1 MPRRGTIKPDRKRN
15 TRSANL
21 DAAVPA
27 IDHAVILIDTVCT
40 LAGSEKLIGATDPE
54 RKRLQRAIT
63 THDTP
68 ALFGY
73 LVEAFSFQGISD
85 AAAYTYMDEHGRL
98 TWDDCEQATV
108 LTPPCSK
115 LDSYWRFE
123 GCRYEKAAE
132 TCAQPDLMP
141 SCPLPR
147 HDLRNGRLN
156 QTAYSLFLFIRDIA
170 DRDLVTWIDDQI
182 RTAAEGN
189 VRDRSARMVQSL
201 IDPMRNVIGVS
212 DKVVSMTLSYM
223 LMAAPPTKQHWI
235 ETGTSLVAVDTLV
248 HAYLART
255 GVLRRFDARHP
266 YGPACYRPKGC
277 ADIIRRVAL
286 RIDARLFAPQY
297 PHYFPR
303 FVQHAIWQFCA
314 QGGLDICNG
323 NQIDDRRPC
332 ENSSCPLFTLCDRVC
347 LIE

>member
-1 MPRRGTIKPDRKRN
+1 MPRAKTSRAVNP
-15 TRSANL
+15 TRRQS
-21 DAAVPA
+21 AAVEPAITA

-73 LVEAFSFQGISD
+73 LMEAFSHQGVSD
-85 AAAYTYMDEHGRL
+85 AAADAYMDEHGRV
-98 TWDDCEQATV
+98 TWSDLEQATSRPA
-108 LTPPCSK
+108 LCLK

-123 GCRYEKAAE
+123 GCRYEKAAA
-132 TCAQPDLMP
+132 TCAQPDFMP
-141 SCPLPR
+141 PCPLPR

-189 VRDRSARMVQSL
+189 ARDRSARMVQSL
-201 IDPMRNVIGVS
+201 IDPMRHMIGVS
-212 DKVVSMTLSYM
+212 DKVLNMTLSYL
-223 LMAAPPTKQHWI
+223 LMASPPTKQHWI
-235 ETGTSLVAVDTLV
+235 DIGTSMVAIDTLV
-248 HAYLART
+248 HNFLIRT
-255 GVLRRFDARHP
+255 GILQRLDARHP
-266 YGPACYRPKGC
+266 YGPACYRPNGC

-297 PHYFPR
+297 PRAFPR
-303 FVQHAIWQFCA
+303 FVQHAIWRYCA
-314 QGGLDICNG
+314 LGELDICNAI
-323 NQIDDRRPC
+323 NVASRRRC
-332 ENSSCPLFTLCDRVC
+332 ENATCPLFTLCDRVC
-347 LIE
+347 LTE